1 MHQPFF
7 LGLVVLSVT
16 SAGASIVARAGVET
30 RLGSGPSAIASIN
43 QAGPSTIW
51 DGVYTDAQAE
61 RGQRAYKTNCG
72 YCHRDNLTGGGSEAG
87 APALV
92 GPIFEHRWGDQTLAD
107 LFVTIGTTMPQND
120 PDTLAPQTIIDIV
133 SFLLKSNGAPASTG
147 ELPANVDALKE
158 VRMTPRAR

>member
-1 MHQPFF
+1 
-7 LGLVVLSVT
+7 L
-16 SAGASIVARAGVET
+16 AGASIVARADVGT
-30 RLGSGPSAIASIN
+30 STGSGSPAIASVN
-43 QAGPSTIW
+43 QAGPRTIW
-51 DGVYTDAQAE
+51 DGVYSEAQAE
-61 RGQRAYKTNCG
+61 RGQRAYKTHCG

-120 PDTLAPQTIIDIV
+120 PDTLAPQTVIDIV

-147 ELPANVDALKE
+147 ELPASVDTLKGIA
-158 VRMTPRAR
+158 MTLRTK